1 MKKYIL
7 SATLLLGACYVSAQS
22 TSPEPYK
29 VERFANAKITN
40 VRSETTGGN
49 ITVIGED
56 GATPK
61 VEVFINGNFGKKTI
75 TNEEIKQRLQDYE
88 LNVSVSGNTI
98 VATARSLRKQDR
110 NFDWKKALNI
120 SFKIHVPKA
129 VSTDLGTSGGNIK
142 LSDLTGTQD
151 FSTSGGNLTLD
162 RLSGKLV
169 GRTSGGNITLKDSKD
184 NIDLTT
190 SGGNIDA
197 ENCNGTLNLETSGG
211 NVHLSELKGNIRAN
225 TSGGNINGDLITG
238 ELTTHT
244 SGGSINL
251 TDLSGGVSASTSG
264 GNITVAMTDVTKPV
278 KLTNSGGDIQLKLP
292 RNKGV
297 DLRVSAENIRS
308 ESLSNFKG
316 VQDKER
322 IEGSLNGGG
331 TSVRV
336 NAGSGNVRLILQ

>member
-7 SATLLLGACYVSAQS
+7 SVTLLLSACYVSAQS
-22 TSPEPYK
+22 ANTEPYK
-29 VERFANAKITN
+29 TERFANAKITN

-49 ITVIGED
+49 ITVIGEP
-56 GATPK
+56 AASPR
-61 VEVFINGNFGKKTI
+61 VEVYITGNDGRKTI
-75 TNEEIKQRLQDYE
+75 TSDEIKQRLQDYE
-88 LNVSVSGNTI
+88 LNVSVSGSTV

-120 SFKIHVPKA
+120 SFKIYVPKA
-129 VSTDLGTSGGNIK
+129 VSTDLETSGGNIR
-142 LSDLTGTQD
+142 LSELTGTQE

-162 RLSGKLV
+162 KLSGKLH
-169 GRTSGGNITLKDSKD
+169 GKTSGGNISIKDSKD

-197 ENCNGTLNLETSGG
+197 DNCSGTLNLETSGG
-211 NVHLSELKGNIRAN
+211 NLNLSELKGSIRAT
-225 TSGGNINGDLITG
+225 TSGGNIHGDLISG
-238 ELTTHT
+238 DLTTHT
-244 SGGSINL
+244 SGGGITL
-251 TDLSGGVSASTSG
+251 KDLSGGVDASTSG
-264 GNITVAMTDVTKPV
+264 GNINVTMSDVTKPV

-297 DLRVSAENIRS
+297 DLRVSAENIRT
-308 ESLSNFKG
+308 ESLGNFKG
-316 VQDKER
+316 TQDRER